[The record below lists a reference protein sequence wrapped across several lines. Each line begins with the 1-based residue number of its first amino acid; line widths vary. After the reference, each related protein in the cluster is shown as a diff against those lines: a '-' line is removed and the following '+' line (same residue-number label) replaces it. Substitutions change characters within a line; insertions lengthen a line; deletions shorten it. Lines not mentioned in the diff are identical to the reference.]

1 MTEPTPQS
9 PEKSTPIENI
19 EDTLTKSVVSDSLR
33 KNPQDI
39 TLLNAWMD
47 MRLAKIQASYIS
59 REDTETRTMEYTVEL
74 AEIYRDAG
82 LIEAAAD
89 AYNDAADMAEANGI
103 HRALEAILAELA
115 KI

>member
-1 MTEPTPQS
+1 MNEQR
-9 PEKSTPIENI
+9 PEENTTSQESY
-19 EDTLTKSVVSDSLR
+19 EDTLTKSLVADSLR
-33 KNPQDI
+33 KSPEDL
-39 TLLNAWMD
+39 TLLNAWTD
-47 MRLAKIQASYIS
+47 MRLRKIQASYIS
-59 REDTETRTMEYTVEL
+59 RENTEVRTMEYTVEL

-82 LIEAAAD
+82 LTEAAAD

>member
-9 PEKSTPIENI
+9 PEKGTPIENI
-19 EDTLTKSVVSDSLR
+19 EDTLTKSLVADSLR
-33 KNPQDI
+33 KNPQDV

-59 REDTETRTMEYTVEL
+59 REDTEKRTMEYTVEL

-103 HRALEAILAELA
+103 HRALEEILAELA